1 MPSCLICCARVR
13 FASWIDEV
21 SCPWRLARAISSPD
35 VFCCRFSPSSSG
47 MTRRRTVSSVAISS
61 SALSGSRPRFRKP
74 PRTTSMLSRTNV
86 GSSMLPRPSIVYSPL
101 REFCYDANVK
111 SAVRKAIFPAA
122 GLGTRFLP
130 ATKAQPKEMLPLVDK
145 PIIQYGVEEAVGAG
159 VDNIILVTGRGK
171 NAIEDHF
178 DVSVELE
185 SFLEARGKR
194 EQLEEV
200 RKISSLINVA
210 YVRQGEALGL
220 GHGVLVA
227 RELVGD
233 EPFAVILADDV
244 IDANPPAIKQLVN
257 VFQRVNGPV
266 LAVERVPR
274 EDISSYG
281 VIALEPNAALGP
293 GVYQV
298 RDLVEKPP
306 KEEAP
311 SDLAIIGRYVLTP
324 DIFPALAKTKSDRTG
339 EIQLTNGL
347 RELLKERPIYACEV
361 KGVRHDTG
369 NKLGFLKAVVYFAL
383 RRPDLAGQFS
393 EYLNSLDLQMPAAK
407 R

>member
-1 MPSCLICCARVR
+1 
-13 FASWIDEV
+13 V
-21 SCPWRLARAISSPD
+21 S
-35 VFCCRFSPSSSG
+35 V
-47 MTRRRTVSSVAISS
+47 
-61 SALSGSRPRFRKP
+61 
-74 PRTTSMLSRTNV
+74 
-86 GSSMLPRPSIVYSPL
+86 
-101 REFCYDANVK
+101 
-111 SAVRKAIFPAA
+111 VRKAVFPAA

-145 PIIQYGVEEAVGAG
+145 PIIQYGVEEAAMSGA
-159 VDNIILVTGRGK
+159 DNIILVTGRGK

-185 SFLEARGKR
+185 TFLESRGKR
-194 EQLEEV
+194 EQLAEV
-200 RKISSLINVA
+200 RKISNMINFA
-210 YVRQGEALGL
+210 YVRQGEPLGL
-220 GHGVLVA
+220 GHAVLVT

-233 EPFAVILADDV
+233 EPFAVILGDDV
-244 IDANPPAIKQLVN
+244 IDAEPPAIKQLID
-257 VFQRVNGPV
+257 VFERLGGPV
-266 LAVERVPR
+266 LAVERVAR

-281 VIALEPNAALGP
+281 VIAIEANARLGD
-293 GVYQV
+293 GIYQV

-324 DIFPALAKTKSDRTG
+324 DIFSCLAKTKSDRTG

-347 RELLKERPIYACEV
+347 RELLKSRPIYACEV
-361 KGVRHDTG
+361 RGVRHDTG

-383 RRPDLAGQFS
+383 RRPDLADKFAA
-393 EYLNSLDLQMPAAK
+393 YLSTLDLQAPAAK